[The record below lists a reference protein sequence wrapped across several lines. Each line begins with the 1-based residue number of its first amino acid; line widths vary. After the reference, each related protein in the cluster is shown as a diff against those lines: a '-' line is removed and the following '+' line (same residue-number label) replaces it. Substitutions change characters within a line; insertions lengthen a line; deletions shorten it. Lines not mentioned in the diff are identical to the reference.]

1 MKTKGKDPNAFFQ
14 DPQHR
19 QVVSSPCWHEGA
31 LPGTTTAGP
40 PPPQEDAHHQR
51 GWRGEIP
58 GRSQKELWQQAW
70 SQVWLSPST
79 WDLMV
84 WHPNWPSALG
94 SFWETTAPRW
104 LSGAIY
110 TTSPAEHLQCC
121 LQRLHRV
128 ILPLAFKGPLLLL
141 GVTGRHYP
149 WIAEPPNA
157 VLSHW
162 AMVSLSAQ
170 IPWGTTTD
178 AGTPGHRRGK
188 ERLSESQGRKRLT
201 KSLRKTCAK
210 TSLDMYPWLSSIAT
224 LLLLYRGCWSLVVA

>member
-40 PPPQEDAHHQR
+40 PTPQDAHHQQ

-58 GRSQKELWQQAW
+58 GRSQKELWQQGW
-70 SQVWLSPST
+70 SQLWLSPST

-84 WHPNWPSALG
+84 WHPNWLSALG

-104 LSGAIY
+104 LSGAIC

-121 LQRLHRV
+121 LQRLHRT
-128 ILPLAFKGPLLLL
+128 ILPLAFKGPL

-157 VLSHW
+157 VLSHR
-162 AMVSLSAQ
+162 ATVSLPPQ
-170 IPWGTTTD
+170 IPRGTTTD
-178 AGTPGHRRGK
+178 AGTSGWEREDTK
-188 ERLSESQGRKRLT
+188 ERLSESQGRKSLT
-201 KSLRKTCAK
+201 KSLRKPVPK
-210 TSLDMYPWLSSIAT
+210 PP
-224 LLLLYRGCWSLVVA
+224 

>member
-40 PPPQEDAHHQR
+40 PTPQDAHHQQ

-58 GRSQKELWQQAW
+58 GRSQKELWQQGW
-70 SQVWLSPST
+70 SQLWLSPST
-79 WDLMV
+79 WDLTV

-104 LSGAIY
+104 LSGAIC

-141 GVTGRHYP
+141 GVTGRSLNCWATQRSPVPPSHGFTPSTSTLGHHHRCWHIRLGEGRYQGEAF
-149 WIAEPPNA
+149 WEPRKEKPNK
-157 VLSHW
+157 
-162 AMVSLSAQ
+162 
-170 IPWGTTTD
+170 IF
-178 AGTPGHRRGK
+178 
-188 ERLSESQGRKRLT
+188 E
-201 KSLRKTCAK
+201 KTCAK
-210 TSLDMYPWLSSIAT
+210 TSLDTYPWLSSIAT
-224 LLLLYRGCWSLVVA
+224 LLLLHRGCWSLVVA

>member
-31 LPGTTTAGP
+31 LPGTTTAGLP
-40 PPPQEDAHHQR
+40 TPQDAHHQR

-58 GRSQKELWQQAW
+58 GRSQKELWQQGW

-94 SFWETTAPRW
+94 FFWETTAPRW
-104 LSGAIY
+104 LSGAIC

-121 LQRLHRV
+121 LQRLHRT
-128 ILPLAFKGPLLLL
+128 ILPLAFKGPL

-149 WIAEPPNA
+149 WIAEAPNA
-157 VLSHW
+157 VLFHR
-162 AMVSLSAQ
+162 ATVSLPAQ

-178 AGTPGHRRGK
+178 AGTSGWEREDTK
-188 ERLSESQGRKRLT
+188 ERLSESQGRKSLT
-201 KSLRKTCAK
+201 KSLRKPVPK
-210 TSLDMYPWLSSIAT
+210 PP
-224 LLLLYRGCWSLVVA
+224 